1 MNVLLA
7 MREARRLVARSP
19 SASLIHCLFL
29 GQGREGTTKAFQ
41 QMRLE
46 VLKEFFWLLP
56 PQLRVVVDLDQS
68 DYSSVKKEHFSG
80 RWCVT
85 HTCSHTVGFYDHD
98 YNF

>member
-7 MREARRLVARSP
+7 MREARRLVARSV
-19 SASLIHCLFL
+19 ACSLTHRTFV
-29 GQGREGTTKAFQ
+29 GQDREGTTRALQ
-41 QMRLE
+41 TMRIA
-46 VLKEFFWLLP
+46 VLREFFWLLP